1 MMEYKNTYYHYGSH
15 IVGAPGMS
23 ARGVQPQPLC
33 SQGTTTIRV
42 PGPGLLPGQQ
52 CTKVR
57 AIMIDYECDTS
68 R

>member
-1 MMEYKNTYYHYGSH
+1 MIEYQNTYYYYGSH

-23 ARGVQPQPLC
+23 ACGVQPQPLC
-33 SQGTTTIRV
+33 SQGTRV
-42 PGPGLLPGQQ
+42 PGPRLLPGQQ

-57 AIMIDYECDTS
+57 VIMIDYECDTS